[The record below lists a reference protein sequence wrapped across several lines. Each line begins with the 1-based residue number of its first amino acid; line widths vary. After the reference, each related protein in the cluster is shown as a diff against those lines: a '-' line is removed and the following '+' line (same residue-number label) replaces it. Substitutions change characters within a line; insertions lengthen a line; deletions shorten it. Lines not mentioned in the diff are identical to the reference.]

1 MDLYEWQ
8 KDAIGKFYE
17 YDKKMI
23 AVVPTGAGKTF
34 FAIRLLRMIFQENP
48 NMRVIIIVPKI
59 VIINTWVEEL
69 MSNRFHFHN
78 IGIYKGGCKEFSRV
92 TLSTTASA
100 KNLNM
105 DMFDFAIFDELHNFG
120 SPTMKALVAKDFK
133 YKLGLTATP
142 DRTDDGH
149 WKIFKNFDYNIYEY
163 TVEDAVKDEVLNKY
177 DFYDVVLKLTS
188 DEREVYELLSVQIAT
203 TMKAIGGYYA
213 FLKMNGSNILK
224 INLMKLFDK
233 RKKLVWHNNQKLKVV
248 TQLCSYF
255 RGGSKIIVFSQFN
268 ATTNALYYHLSSM
281 GIKAAVVHS
290 NISQDEKEEGLRRF
304 DHGDINI
311 LLTTKVLDEG
321 YNLPKIDIGIIL
333 AGERAHRQTVQ
344 RLGRVLRKKAKK
356 SKLFQVYFDKTFESK
371 VAKEKSKYF
380 KKFAEGYEKIVCN

>member
-1 MDLYEWQ
+1 
-8 KDAIGKFYE
+8 
-17 YDKKMI
+17 MI

-34 FAIRLLRMIFQENP
+34 FAIRLLKMMFEENP
-48 NMRVIIIVPKI
+48 NMRVIIIMPKI

-69 MSNRFHFHN
+69 VSNELYFNN
-78 IGIYKGGCKEFSRV
+78 IGIYKGGCKEFSKI
-92 TLSTTASA
+92 TLTTTASA
-100 KNLNM
+100 KNLDM
-105 DMFDFAIFDELHNFG
+105 RMFDFAIFDELHNFG
-120 SPTMKALVAKDFK
+120 SPTMKALVATDFK

-163 TVEDAVKDEVLNKY
+163 SVKEAVEDKVLNKY
-177 DFYDVVLKLTS
+177 DFYDVILRLDS
-188 DEREVYELLSVQIAT
+188 DEREIYDLLSVQIAQL
-203 TMKAIGGYYA
+203 MKSIGGYYA
-213 FLKMNGSNILK
+213 FLRMSGSNIMK

-233 RKKLVWHNNQKLKVV
+233 RKKLVWHNDQKLDIVV
-248 TQLCSYF
+248 KLCSYF

-268 ATTNALYYHLSSM
+268 STTNALYYHLSSY
-281 GIKAAVVHS
+281 GIKAAIVHS
-290 NISQDEKEEGLRRF
+290 NIPDKEKEEGLKMF
-304 DHGDINI
+304 DHGDINV

-344 RLGRVLRKKAKK
+344 RLGRVLRKKEKK

-371 VAKEKSKYF
+371 VAKEKSEYF
-380 KKFAEGYEKIVCN
+380 KRFAEKYESIKVWKK